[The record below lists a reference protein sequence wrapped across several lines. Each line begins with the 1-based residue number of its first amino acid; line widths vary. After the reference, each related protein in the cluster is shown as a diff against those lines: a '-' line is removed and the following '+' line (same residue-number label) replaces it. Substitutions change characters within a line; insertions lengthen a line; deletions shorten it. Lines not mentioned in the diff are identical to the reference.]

1 MASGRAVGY
10 GGSVA
15 DRITLEGLF
24 VQAGIGV
31 YPHEHGIEQRLVIDV
46 AVETDVREAARAG
59 ALGASVD
66 YDAHARLCR
75 EVARSQH
82 HDLIETV
89 AEKIADRVLALPR
102 VARVRVRVEKP
113 GAVPDA
119 RAVAVELTRPW
130 TAPG

>member
-1 MASGRAVGY
+1 VASGRAVGY

-31 YPHEHGIEQRLVIDV
+31 YPHEHG
-46 AVETDVREAARAG
+46 
-59 ALGASVD
+59 ASVD
-66 YDAHARLCR
+66 YDALARLCR

-130 TAPG
+130 SAPG